1 MIYDLLKN
9 IERYEGISK
18 NLDTAI
24 KFIKKQDLDALPLGR
39 TDIDDHRVFV
49 NVMEAVAKSEDEI
62 YFEVHK
68 KYMDI
73 QIDLEGIEAIET
85 AVGDLEEITPYDEG
99 KDIGFYRTGTSAR
112 CIMGSGRF
120 SVCMAEE
127 AHKPGIACQDERVLK
142 KCVIKVAVEE

>member
-24 KFIKKQDLDALPLGR
+24 KFIKEHDLDTLPLGR

-112 CIMGSGRF
+112 CIMGPGRF
-120 SVCMAEE
+120 IVCMAEE
-127 AHKPGIACQDERVLK
+127 EHKPGIACQDERTLK